1 MNNKF
6 RHICLEDL
14 KDYLKKNDYFESFTE
29 EEKNK
34 IKQNL
39 NINTP
44 YFEDSFNNIKD
55 LALKKELIPGG
66 IYVINNYQFMDDDYS
81 SEIYKIVV
89 IAINNESFDYN
100 VLMLKD
106 KKLLNWSVKY
116 NIFQGVRGTIT
127 YLEDENGN
135 SAFYDFKNKKY
146 LVDNKYAF
154 TFSEYKNGEYIEC
167 SNKAYNVSIDRFS
180 DNNVFIITKELK
192 NVKLKNCNNNLIKQD
207 LINCTISISNKTIKN
222 LPYLSEDLKTNIYK
236 LDTNYV
242 IEYLDRDTLTLQY
255 QLI

>member
-6 RHICLEDL
+6 RHVCLEDL

-44 YFEDSFNNIKD
+44 YFEDSFVNIKE
-55 LALKKELIPGG
+55 LALEKKLIPGG
-66 IYVINNYQFMDDDYS
+66 IYVINNYQFVDDNYS
-81 SEIYKIVV
+81 SKTYKIIMSAV
-89 IAINNESFDYN
+89 NNESFDYN
-100 VLMLKD
+100 VLILKD
-106 KKLLNWSVKY
+106 KKLLDWEVKY
-116 NIFQGVRGTIT
+116 DIFQGVRGTII
-127 YLEDENGN
+127 YLKDENGN

-146 LVDNKYAF
+146 LIDDKYAF

-167 SNKAYNVSIDRFS
+167 SNKAYNVFIDKFS
-180 DNNVFIITKELK
+180 DNNVFIISNKIK
-192 NVKLKNCNNNLIKQD
+192 NVNLKECTNNIIKQD
-207 LINCTISISNKTIKN
+207 LINCNISISNKVLENI
-222 LPYLSEDLKTNIYK
+222 PYLSEDLQVNIQK
-236 LDTNYV
+236 LNTDYV
-242 IEYLDRDTLTLQY
+242 IEYLDKDTLTLQY